1 MLLCSKSLSWGG
13 NGGGGTRDFSSSF
26 LQDEFQKIQKEKKNL
41 TKQMVLSWMTHHSPP
56 QQVKERPIR

>member
-13 NGGGGTRDFSSSF
+13 WGGVWNFSSSF
-26 LQDEFQKIQKEKKNL
+26 LQDEFQKIQQEKKKNL

-56 QQVKERPIR
+56 QQVEERPIR